1 MRAAADRTLLVAAA
15 LVFAASAAVTV
26 GWCASMS
33 AMPGMAMPGGW
44 AMSMAWMRMPG
55 QGWPGAA
62 ASFLGMWAVMMVAMM
77 LPALVPMLSRY
88 RRALNADANA
98 GALTLRV
105 AGGYFGVW
113 VAAGVL
119 AYPVGVALAELAMC
133 VPAVSRAVPLAAA
146 VVTLLAG
153 VWQLGAWKSRQLD
166 ACRDTIDCCRP
177 PATTGGAAWRH
188 GIDLGRR
195 CLSCC
200 APLTA
205 LLFVTGVMD
214 LRAMALVTG
223 AIALERLA
231 PRGEMLA
238 RVVGIAMMTA
248 GLLGAVRALE

>member
-1 MRAAADRTLLVAAA
+1 MRAADDRRLLAAAA
-15 LVFAASAAVTV
+15 LVFAASTAVTV

-33 AMPGMAMPGGW
+33 GMPSMQMSGDW
-44 AMSMAWMRMPG
+44 TMSMAWMRMPG
-55 QGWPGAA
+55 QGWADAA
-62 ASFLGMWAVMMVAMM
+62 ASFVGMWAVMMIAMM

-88 RRALNADANA
+88 RRMVRPVANA

-113 VAAGVL
+113 AAAGVL
-119 AYPVGVALAELAMC
+119 AYPVGVALAELAMR

-146 VVTLLAG
+146 VVALLSGA
-153 VWQLGAWKSRQLD
+153 WQLGAWKSRQLD

-177 PATTGGAAWRH
+177 PAATGTAAWRH

-195 CLSCC
+195 CLGCC

-205 LLFVTGVMD
+205 LLFVMGVMD
-214 LRAMALVTG
+214 LRAMGLVTG

-231 PRGEMLA
+231 PRGEILA
-238 RVVGIAMMTA
+238 RAVGIAMMTA